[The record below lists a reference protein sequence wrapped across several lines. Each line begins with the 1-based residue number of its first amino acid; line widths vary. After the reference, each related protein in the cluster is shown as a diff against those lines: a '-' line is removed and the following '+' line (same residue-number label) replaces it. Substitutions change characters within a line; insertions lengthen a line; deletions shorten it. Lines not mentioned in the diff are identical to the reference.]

1 MKIPSRRPPEVRRQR
16 GAILV
21 FTLIFLAVLTMMGV
35 AGMESTILEER
46 MSGNMRD
53 YSMAFQAAESA
64 LTEAEAW
71 LDTQTLLPITS
82 TDGTTTVWQENSMDP
97 TSSNNEPWWGESSRN
112 AAWWTANADPV
123 AGFDANGVE
132 AAPRYVIEE
141 YHTAV
146 TGQSIGIGGGES
158 SVPRVFHRVT
168 ARGVGAS
175 ATAVVYV
182 QSIFVKP
189 YE

>member
-1 MKIPSRRPPEVRRQR
+1 MRPIPHPRRQQ

-21 FTLIFLAVLTMMGV
+21 FTLVFLAVLTMMGV

-71 LDTQTLLPITS
+71 LDNQVNRPITS
-82 TDGTTTVWQENSMDP
+82 TDGSTTVWTLNSMDNSP
-97 TSSNNEPWWGESSRN
+97 ADTNPWWRTSTHN
-112 AAWWTANADPV
+112 WWMNNGDTV
-123 AGFDANGVE
+123 AGFDADGLA

-141 YHTAV
+141 YHTSS
-146 TGQSIGIGGGES
+146 TGQSIGIGGGEV
-158 SVPRVFHRVT
+158 SVPRVFHRIT
-168 ARGVGAS
+168 AWGVGA
-175 ATAVVYV
+175 TTGAVVEV
-182 QSIFVKP
+182 QSTFVKP